1 MCLRLA
7 TVLDP
12 PVGRRDPAED
22 GKIDSERL
30 GVGAAEPVR
39 SSGDS
44 RYIFTAN
51 PAGPTSSI

>member
-30 GVGAAEPVR
+30 GVLESLEVV
-39 SSGDS
+39 
-44 RYIFTAN
+44 
-51 PAGPTSSI
+51 